1 MMQELINNQS
11 TLKIDIAF
19 KPCDFKFSND
29 LTPEISSGLDIDC
42 SEIWI
47 EEIKNW
53 IGYLR
58 SNTVYNPPPVI
69 LENLLFSLG
78 LEFTDDRSIAELNS
92 SWRNK
97 QSPTDVL
104 SFPILGQD
112 GLYPK
117 DQYIELGDIVVSVET
132 AHKQALSHNHS
143 LLYELR
149 WLVCHGFL
157 HLLGWD
163 HSDESSFNEM
173 MLIQEKLL
181 CFSSHFYLKVNSK
194 DLSANE

>member
-1 MMQELINNQS
+1 MIQELINNQS
-11 TLKIDIAF
+11 TLKIDLAF
-19 KPCDFKFSND
+19 KACDSEFIKD
-29 LTPEISSGLDIDC
+29 LIPEISSLLDIDC

-69 LENLLFSLG
+69 LENLLFSIG
-78 LEFTDDRSIAELNS
+78 LEFTDDRAIAELNS

-104 SFPILGQD
+104 SFPILVQED
-112 GLYPK
+112 LYPK

-163 HSDESSFNEM
+163 HSDQASFNEM
-173 MLIQEKLL
+173 MLIQEQLL